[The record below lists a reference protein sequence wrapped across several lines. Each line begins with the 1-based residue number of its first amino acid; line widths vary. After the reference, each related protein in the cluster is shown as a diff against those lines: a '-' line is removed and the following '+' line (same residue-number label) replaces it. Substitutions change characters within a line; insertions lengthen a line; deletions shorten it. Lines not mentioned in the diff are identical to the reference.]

1 MSFPTGPWPF
11 IPEERSA
18 EERAAELAV
27 MEKHQQDYEK
37 IMNEIHAREAEEE
50 LARQMAE
57 LVLAAEEG
65 AGEEE
70 AGEEEEKVVKEVV
83 KLPIYHEDVGKFIG
97 KGGSRIKE
105 YVIKQ
110 TRDMVKVDVGTL
122 FCQIIKK
129 KEPFAEGIQKK
140 TTYARLKAKDQ
151 VVMKMMKLNLEKHVQ
166 SFNKMK
172 KYEGQSRFVFKF
184 AMDHFKMGKFV
195 GVGGKNVNEI
205 KETIAQGDESLFDD
219 KVFINIKKDELFKM
233 KNMKFVDLTTEEE
246 RDGEV
251 QMVLI
256 TVSVYTEDREKSLQV
271 IQGIIEEEVR
281 KVLED
286 EGEKLRNELEEDEDP
301 FDESGW

>member
-110 TRDMVKVDVGTL
+110 TRDMVKVDVGPL

-129 KEPFAEGIQKK
+129 KEPFAGGIQKK